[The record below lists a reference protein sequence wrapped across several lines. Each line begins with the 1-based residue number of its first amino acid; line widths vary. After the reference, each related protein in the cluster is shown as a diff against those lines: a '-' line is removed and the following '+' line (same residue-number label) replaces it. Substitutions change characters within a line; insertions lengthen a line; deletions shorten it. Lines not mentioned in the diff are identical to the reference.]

1 MKKVVIVYW
10 SGSGNTKMMA
20 EAIESGAK
28 EAGADVKLFEVSE
41 ASVADVENADVAV
54 LGCPSMGAEVLE
66 EDVMEPFVESLDGH
80 VGGKDMALFGSYG
93 WGNGEWMDDWGE
105 RMEGYGASLVVD
117 SLIINETPDDD
128 GIEQCKELGKAVVGA

>member
-28 EAGADVKLFEVSE
+28 EAGADVKLLEVSE
-41 ASVADVENADVAV
+41 ATVDDVEAADVAV
-54 LGCPSMGAEVLE
+54 LGCPSMGAEILE
-66 EDVMEPFVESLDGH
+66 EDEMEPFVESLNGH
-80 VGGKDMALFGSYG
+80 VNGKPMALFGSYG
-93 WGNGEWMDDWGE
+93 WGNGEWMDDWTE
-105 RMEGYGASLVVD
+105 RMESYGANLVAE

-128 GIEQCKELGKAVVGA
+128 GLEQCSDLGKAVCA

>member
-20 EAIESGAK
+20 EAIEAGAK
-28 EAGADVKLFEVSE
+28 EAGADVSLLEVSE
-41 ASVADVENADVAV
+41 ASVADVEAADVAV

-66 EDVMEPFVESLDGH
+66 EDVMEPFVESLN
-80 VGGKDMALFGSYG
+80 GKVNGKEMALFGSYG
-93 WGNGEWMDDWGE
+93 WGNGEWMEDWAE
-105 RMEGYGASLVVD
+105 RMESYGANLVAE

-128 GIEQCKELGKAVVGA
+128 GLAQCQDLGKAVSA